1 MEQRWRISPPGEPPK
16 GNPMTTFRK
25 LLLVTVVLLVSACL
39 LRTAQAETGIASVYS
54 AGQGLTAAHKS
65 LPFGTRVLVTN
76 HQNGRSVVVI
86 INDRGPFVRG
96 RIVDLSIAAARALG
110 IHGIAHV
117 TISQLR
123 R

>member
-1 MEQRWRISPPGEPPK
+1 
-16 GNPMTTFRK
+16 MTTFRK

-39 LRTAQAETGIASVYS
+39 LRTAHAETGIASVYS

-86 INDRGPFVRG
+86 INDRGPFVHG

>member
-1 MEQRWRISPPGEPPK
+1 MKTIS
-16 GNPMTTFRK
+16 
-25 LLLVTVVLLVSACL
+25 LVVLLLSACL

-76 HQNGRSVVVI
+76 HRNGRSVVVL

-96 RIVDLSIAAARALG
+96 RIVDLSIAAARHWEFMGLR
-110 IHGIAHV
+110 
-117 TISQLR
+117 TLRFRNYDDDSQKSSV
-123 R
+123 